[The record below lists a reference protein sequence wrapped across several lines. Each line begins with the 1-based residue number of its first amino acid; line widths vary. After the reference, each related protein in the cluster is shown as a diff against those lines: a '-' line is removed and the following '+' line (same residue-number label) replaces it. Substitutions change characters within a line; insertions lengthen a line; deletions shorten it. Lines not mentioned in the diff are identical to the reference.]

1 MAESRVSGE
10 PVASLRGVTKRYGPV
25 VAVDGLSLEVR
36 RGEVLAV
43 LGPNGAGK
51 TTTVSLLMGLTR
63 PTEGEARLMGGSPL
77 DPASRRRVGALLQ
90 VAHVPDTL
98 RVEEQVELFASYY
111 PSPMPVA
118 SALSAAGLDG
128 LERRLIGRLSG
139 GQRQRVLFAMAL
151 VGNPELL
158 FLDEPTVGLDVDSRR
173 GFWSVIRQLVAAG
186 RTIVLTTHYL
196 EEADALADRIVV
208 IDRGKV
214 LAQGTPAELKARG
227 ASRRVRATTR
237 LSDAELSARPGVGSV
252 RRDGAA
258 AELLTSSAEATVR
271 EFLARDASVADL
283 EVTGAALEDAF
294 LALTKEAA

>member
-1 MAESRVSGE
+1 MGEARGSGE
-10 PVASLRGVTKRYGPV
+10 PVATLEGVTKRYGPV
-25 VAVDGLSLEVR
+25 VAVDRLSLTVR
-36 RGEVLAV
+36 KGEVLAV

-63 PTEGEARLMGGSPL
+63 PTEGRVALMGGSPL

-98 RVEEQVELFASYY
+98 RVAEQVELFASYY
-111 PSPMPVA
+111 PSPMPV
-118 SALSAAGLDG
+118 SAALAAAGLTG
-128 LERRLIGRLSG
+128 LERRLIGKLSG
-139 GQRQRVLFAMAL
+139 GQKQRVLFAMAL
-151 VGNPELL
+151 VGNPDLL
-158 FLDEPTVGLDVDSRR
+158 FLDEPTVGLDVESRR
-173 GFWSVIRQLVAAG
+173 GFWAVIRQLVAAG
-186 RTIVLTTHYL
+186 RTVVLTTHYL

-214 LAQGTPAELKARG
+214 IAQGTPAEIKSRG

-237 LSDAELSARPGVGSV
+237 LSDGELKALPGVTSL

-271 EFLARDASVADL
+271 ELLSRDATVADL